1 MQLITR
7 HRHIVVPPILMRMSD
22 TGMAYYL
29 CGTPVAGADAPVG
42 DAVGE
47 DVGASVGEDVGAAVG
62 DDVGA
67 SVGEDVGASVGE
79 DVGAAV
85 GLVVISIAPLL
96 Q

>member
-62 DDVGA
+62 
-67 SVGEDVGASVGE
+67 
-79 DVGAAV
+79 
-85 GLVVISIAPLL
+85 LVVISIAPLL

>member
-1 MQLITR
+1 
-7 HRHIVVPPILMRMSD
+7 MRMSD

-62 DDVGA
+62 
-67 SVGEDVGASVGE
+67 
-79 DVGAAV
+79 
-85 GLVVISIAPLL
+85 LVVISIAPLL